1 VTASHI
7 LTFAQTLDGGGV
19 ERAQLRLAADWIA
32 AGRRVTLVLGTAR
45 GPLASELPD
54 GVTVIERDL
63 IAYMAMFDLPQ
74 YVRTIAPDLLFCP
87 GNHYTSVAAWTRLQL
102 GRDCPPIVAK
112 LSNALDRSD
121 HPAPVALGYRAW
133 LRLHPRFID
142 HLVTMSPAMADEAAQ
157 LMVFPPK
164 RISVIANPPARHVPD
179 PTPLPLP
186 AGRFLLGIGRLEP
199 QKRWERLIEAMSA
212 IAAQDTRL
220 VILGEGS
227 QREALE
233 ALVARRGLVDR
244 VSLPGHALDPR
255 PAIARAAAVVL
266 VSDYEGVPGVL
277 REALALGTPVIAS
290 ESSVAIR
297 EIVTDPALGE
307 IVPRDDPA
315 ALVAALDRRLDPARS
330 RPAPVPEPG
339 CHAAADYLDLFD
351 RLVSAQPGTKI
362 SCPSG

>member
-19 ERAQLRLAADWIA
+19 ERVQLRLAGDWLA
-32 AGRRVTLVLGTAR
+32 AGRQVTLVVGSAR
-45 GPLASELPD
+45 GPLVSELPR
-54 GVTVIERDL
+54 GLTVIKRGST
-63 IAYMAMFDLPQ
+63 AYLAMFDLPQ
-74 YVRTIAPDLLFCP
+74 YVRAIAPDLLFCP
-87 GNHYTSVAAWTRLQL
+87 GNHYTSVVAWTQLQL
-102 GRDCPPIVAK
+102 GRDCPPVVAK

-121 HPAPVALGYRAW
+121 QPAPVALGYRAW

-142 HLVTMSPAMADEAAQ
+142 HLVTMSPGMADEAAR
-157 LMVFPPK
+157 LMAFPPA
-164 RISVIANPPARHVPD
+164 RISIIANPPVRHVAD
-179 PTPLPLP
+179 PTPPPLP

-199 QKRWERLIEAMSA
+199 QKRWERLIEAMPA
-212 IAAQDTRL
+212 IAAEDARL

-233 ALVARRGLVDR
+233 TLIARLGIADR

-290 ESSVAIR
+290 ESSVAVR

-307 IVPRDDPA
+307 IVPRNDPA
-315 ALVAALDRRLDPARS
+315 ALAAALDRWLDPV
-330 RPAPVPEPG
+330 RPRPDPVPEPG
-339 CHAAADYLDLFD
+339 CRAGAD
-351 RLVSAQPGTKI
+351 
-362 SCPSG
+362 